1 MLPTYGADA
10 LERQANSMNLSQ
22 DETRALDRVERA
34 GELSVRLYTQGV
46 FSEPDFVL
54 YGVLERLVI
63 RGRLAYLGRSR
74 DDRNA
79 TYNYALPQGVAEPI
93 RSAA

>member
-1 MLPTYGADA
+1 MPTYGVDA
-10 LERQANSMNLSQ
+10 VDRQAKSMNLSQ
-22 DETRALDRVERA
+22 EEAGALVRVEQA
-34 GELSVRLYTQGV
+34 GELSVRLYTAGV

-79 TYNYALPQGVAEPI
+79 TYSYALPHAAAEPI